1 MSDETTPGPD
11 LWTQLERITADVR
24 FGDLLS
30 SEIRDLFEPEF
41 DRRDAEIRRLRVE
54 FEDRVDSAIAKC
66 IIARGGESVPLDQ
79 VLREVDAE
87 AAVARVKALADDMR
101 TWCSP
106 HGIAVLYAQR
116 IDDAIEPPE
125 PVGIEA
131 DSEAEFAA
139 KLGAIMRKHRAVV
152 HPEHDEACGN
162 CAVIKGAPEVL
173 TAGLGDLPAVRA
185 FAAKHD
191 PREETR

>member
-1 MSDETTPGPD
+1 MCGCP
-11 LWTQLERITADVR
+11 AH
-24 FGDLLS
+24 
-30 SEIRDLFEPEF
+30 RDLVDCTGCPCDHAY
-41 DRRDAEIRRLRVE
+41 DRMGQWKQRALAAETERDQLKAT
-54 FEDRVDSAIAKC
+54 
-66 IIARGGESVPLDQ
+66 LD
-79 VLREVDAE
+79 
-87 AAVARVKALADDMR
+87 RVKALAEDMR

-116 IDDAIEPPE
+116 IEEAIEPPA

-139 KLGAIMRKHRAVV
+139 QIGAILRKHRAEV

-173 TAGLGDLPAVRA
+173 TAGLGDLPAVRE
-185 FAAKHD
+185 FAAEHD
-191 PREETR
+191 PRKEGDRG